1 MSGSPKVSAHA
12 GSCPFCGVATK
23 VPHETQEGCIA
34 ALHEEIGRMRGIL
47 ANSKPTGVPGA
58 GAAADENH
66 APSIG
71 LTLNKTDL
79 H

>member
-1 MSGSPKVSAHA
+1 MSGSSKVSSHA

-47 ANSKPTGVPGA
+47 ANSKPAGVPD
-58 GAAADENH
+58 AASPDENH
-66 APSIG
+66 APSVG
-71 LTLNKTDL
+71 LSLNKPKL